1 MLIVVKVIQCY
12 VLYYVMYCTMLCTV
26 LCNWKTRVRKKP
38 QTHFFEKCKTVVE
51 DRKGSQNY
59 TLLTKI
65 K

>member
-12 VLYYVMYCTMLCTV
+12 VLYYATGRQEL
-26 LCNWKTRVRKKP
+26 
-38 QTHFFEKCKTVVE
+38 EKNQCKTVVE

-65 K
+65 KWYSA